1 MLAVEALGVHGNSD
15 LQQDLGVGIG
25 YRKLSDACIE
35 TAFFKKK
42 KLFVMGL
49 SCGTRDPSCSAQT
62 L

>member
-1 MLAVEALGVHGNSD
+1 MRIVTSNKIWGWALAIESF
-15 LQQDLGVGIG
+15 
-25 YRKLSDACIE
+25 SDACIE

-42 KLFVMGL
+42 KIFVMGL